1 MEMQFWEMCLRMFV
15 ACVCG
20 ALIGYERSLRQKEA
34 GLRTH
39 IILALG
45 ACLAMLVSKYGF
57 ADIAN
62 IGAMKTSDGAR
73 IAAQVVSGVG
83 FLGAGVIFVRGG
95 SVKGLTTAAGIWTTS
110 SVGLAIGAGMYEV
123 GLVAT
128 FFMVL
133 AQFILHKFMP
143 ASEMMVRNVI
153 SIVAKSDADVI
164 EYIQEKLQS
173 SHMHIQGIKI
183 KKRDDGFINVEI
195 TVNMYKNENIDE
207 ILSVAG
213 QNENITELTLIN

>member
-1 MEMQFWEMCLRMFV
+1 MELEFWKMCLRLFI
-15 ACVCG
+15 ACICG
-20 ALIGYERSLRQKEA
+20 AFIGYERSLRQKEA

-45 ACLAMLVSKYGF
+45 ACLAMIVSKYGF
-57 ADIAN
+57 YDIADV
-62 IGAMKTSDGAR
+62 GAMKTSDGAR
-73 IAAQVVSGVG
+73 IAAQVISGVG

-123 GLVAT
+123 GVVAT
-128 FFMVL
+128 LFMVIV
-133 AQFILHKFMP
+133 QFILHKFLP

-153 SIVAKSDADVI
+153 SIVAKSDTDVI
-164 EYIQEKLQS
+164 DYIQEKLQAT
-173 SHMHIQGIKI
+173 HMHVQGIKI
-183 KKRDDGFINVEI
+183 KKKDDGFMSVEL

-207 ILSVAG
+207 ILSVVAL
-213 QNENITELTLIN
+213 NENIRELTLVN

>member
-1 MEMQFWEMCLRMFV
+1 MELELWRMCLRMLV
-15 ACVCG
+15 ACICG
-20 ALIGYERSLRQKEA
+20 AFIGYERSLRQKEA

-57 ADIAN
+57 ADISGA
-62 IGAMKTSDGAR
+62 GAMKTSDGAR

-110 SVGLAIGAGMYEV
+110 SVGLAIGAGMYEI
-123 GLVAT
+123 GIVAT

-133 AQFILHKFMP
+133 AQFILHRFLP

-153 SIVAKSDADVI
+153 SIVARSDTDVI
-164 EYIQEKLQS
+164 DYIQEKLQA
-173 SHMHIQGIKI
+173 SHMHVQGIKI

-195 TVNMYKNENIDE
+195 TVNMYKNENLEE

-213 QNENITELTLIN
+213 QNENITELTLVN